1 LNNAGVLSKVRSGKG
16 RVAGWLKDGKT
27 ADEIVE
33 RIYLSTLSRRPTP
46 HEKEL
51 VKKHL
56 AAVEDQTAGLQDLQH
71 ALLNVNEF
79 LLRH

>member
-1 LNNAGVLSKVRSGKG
+1 MRSSKG
-16 RVAGWLKDGKT
+16 RVAVWTKEGKSNE
-27 ADEIVE
+27 EIVE
-33 RIYLSTLSRRPTP
+33 RIYLSTLSRRPTI
-46 HEKEL
+46 HEKDL

-56 AAVEDQTAGLQDLQH
+56 ATIDDKSAGLQDVQH